1 MSKNTISK
9 CITLVIV
16 IHLYNIFVK
25 LIDEVFLQIFSIFNN
40 RINNFRKNRISLLNK
55 IKNELKDYR
64 NNVWFHAASLGEYEI
79 AVPLIRKI
87 KKKYNCKI
95 ILTFFSES
103 GFKLES
109 RIGEIDKTFYF
120 PIDTKENAQKFLD
133 TVKPKMT
140 FFIKSE
146 LWPNF
151 LIELKKRKI
160 RSYLVESKFEKNNK
174 YLNGILG
181 NFFINKLRIFNKIF
195 TIDKESEEIL
205 KKKKINNVI
214 VSGSLKIE
222 RAKELVK
229 SKYANKVIEEF
240 IGNDYCIVCGST
252 WEIDEKI
259 IFNFIKKYKKKELKW
274 VIAPHNTSKNNIK
287 RIINTLNEKHLLYSK
302 NKIRNAQCNVLIID
316 TIGHL
321 KNIYKY
327 STISYVGGGMGNTG
341 LHNILEACVHSVPVV
356 IGKKYKKF
364 KESIDLVNSKGIVSV
379 KNQFEFDYEIEKLI
393 DNIEYRTKKVN
404 IIRKYLESQTYAT
417 DNIIKYL

>member
-1 MSKNTISK
+1 MYKNTISK

-16 IHLYNIFVK
+16 NHLYNIFIILTDK
-25 LIDEVFLQIFSIFNN
+25 VFIQIFSIFNN
-40 RINNFRKNRISLLNK
+40 RINNFRKNRVSLLDK
-55 IKNELKDYR
+55 IKNEVKDNQ
-64 NNVWFHAASLGEYEI
+64 NNIWFHAASLGEYEI

-87 KKKYNCKI
+87 KKKYRCKI

-109 RIGEIDKTFYF
+109 RIKEIDQTFYL
-120 PIDTKENAQKFLD
+120 PLDTKENAQQFLEI
-133 TVKPKMT
+133 VKPKMT

-160 RSYLVESKFEKNNK
+160 RSYLIECKFEKNNK

-181 NFFINKLRIFNKIF
+181 NLFINKLRIFDKIF
-195 TIDKESEEIL
+195 TIDKGSEKIL
-205 KKKKINNVI
+205 KKKKIDNII

-229 SKYANKVIEEF
+229 SRYKNKVIEEF
-240 IGNDYCIVCGST
+240 VGNDYCIVCGST

-259 IFNFIKKYKKKELKW
+259 IFDFIKKYKRKKLKW
-274 VIAPHNTSKNNIK
+274 IVAPHNTSENNIK
-287 RIINTLNEKHLLYSK
+287 RIIKTLNEKHVLYSK
-302 NKIRNAQCNVLIID
+302 NKIRNAQCNILIID

-356 IGKKYKKF
+356 IGKNYKKF
-364 KESIDLVNSKGIVSV
+364 KESADLVNSKGIISV

-393 DNIEYRTKKVN
+393 DNIEYRAKKVN
-404 IIRKYLESQTYAT
+404 IIRKYLESQTSAT
-417 DNIIKYL
+417 NTIIKCL

>member
-1 MSKNTISK
+1 MCKNTISK

-16 IHLYNIFVK
+16 NQLYNIFIK
-25 LIDEVFLQIFSIFNN
+25 LIDNVFLQIFSIFNS
-40 RINNFRKNRISLLNK
+40 RINSFRKNRVSLIEK
-55 IKNELKDYR
+55 IKKEVRDYR
-64 NNVWFHAASLGEYEI
+64 NNIWFHAASLGEYEI

-87 KKKYNCKI
+87 KKKYQCKI

-103 GFKLES
+103 GFKLKS
-109 RIGEIDKTFYF
+109 RIKEVDQAFYL
-120 PIDTKENAQKFLD
+120 PIDTKKNAREFLD
-133 TVKPKMT
+133 IVKPKMT

-160 RSYLVESKFEKNNK
+160 KSYLVESTFKKNNK

-181 NFFINKLRIFNKIF
+181 NFFINKLKIFNKIF
-195 TIDKESEEIL
+195 TVDKESKEIL
-205 KKKKINNVI
+205 KKKKIENTV

-222 RAKELVK
+222 RAKELVNT
-229 SKYANKVIEEF
+229 KYKNKAIEEF
-240 IGNDYCIVCGST
+240 VGNDYCIVCGST

-259 IFNFIKKYKKKELKW
+259 IFNFIKKYKKKKLKW
-274 VIAPHNTSKNNIK
+274 IIAPHNTSNNNIR
-287 RIINTLNEKHLLYSK
+287 RIINNLNEKYLLYSQ
-302 NKIRNAQCNVLIID
+302 IGLRNAQSNILIVD

-327 STISYVGGGMGNTG
+327 STISYVGGGMGSTG

-356 IGKKYKKF
+356 IGKNYKKF
-364 KESIDLVNSKGIVSV
+364 KESIDLVNSKGVISV

-393 DNIEYRTKKVN
+393 SNIEYRTKKVK
-404 IIRKYLESQTYAT
+404 IIRKYFKLQTSAT
-417 DNIIKYL
+417 NTIIQYL